1 VPHAPTPEWASVS
14 CVNDKCEG
22 QLRVVDEF
30 FFYGQRSGDLPPV
43 FINCGPTRPVLSW
56 WRDLSGSRR
65 VARRQPE
72 AAIINSSHGTH
83 TTGGRPWGSHGVMPS
98 RRAAAR
104 GHPRARGVHAVAE
117 WMHGAAL
124 HRCTRC
130 ATHPGDQAY
139 ALVSSEHRG
148 PRWREGGSWR
158 ELETR
163 LT

>member
-1 VPHAPTPEWASVS
+1 MTRLCRSLQINIPTTIRIRYVSEGAVLQAIEFRPRATPEWALVS
-14 CVNDKCEG
+14 WVNDNTTATG
-22 QLRVVDEF
+22 
-30 FFYGQRSGDLPPV
+30 SGDHK
-43 FINCGPTRPVLSW
+43 LSIW
-56 WRDLSGSRR
+56 D
-65 VARRQPE
+65 
-72 AAIINSSHGTH
+72 GTH
-83 TTGGRPWGSHGVMPS
+83 AAGGRPWGSHGVMPS